1 MFQQS
6 INNHKLRYNNYMG
19 DGDSSSFNKVVQSKV
34 YGEIV
39 IINNLE
45 YAGHIQKRL
54 GFRLRTLRQTYKGK
68 KLSDGKGI
76 SGKGRLTDRAIS
88 LLENCFEMAI
98 RQNSDVPFVKKAIG
112 AVLFHCSESECDEQR
127 HLVCPRTKNSW
138 CKWESD
144 QITEK
149 ETYKAKIILPSAI
162 KTLIKPIFVHLS
174 NDSLLEKCLHHKTQN
189 VNESLNGLIWNR
201 CPKSVNCSN
210 KII

>member
-1 MFQQS
+1 
-6 INNHKLRYNNYMG
+6 MG

-127 HLVCPRTKNSW
+127 HPPETRTAGVNGN
-138 CKWESD
+138 
-144 QITEK
+144 QI
-149 ETYKAKIILPSAI
+149 
-162 KTLIKPIFVHLS
+162 
-174 NDSLLEKCLHHKTQN
+174 
-189 VNESLNGLIWNR
+189 R
-201 CPKSVNCSN
+201 
-210 KII
+210 